1 VVDGLDLGIMKAD
14 EESTV
19 EVTVAP
25 EYGYGDKEQQC
36 TLGTVP
42 PNSTLHYTVELL
54 EVVKA
59 MFWTPLT
66 QATLLDFDAIAFTI
80 SR

>member
-1 VVDGLDLGIMKAD
+1 MVDGLDLGIMKVD

-19 EVTVAP
+19 EVTVPP
-25 EYGYGDKEQQC
+25 EYGYGNKEQQRA
-36 TLGTVP
+36 LGTVP

-59 MFWTPLT
+59 IFW
-66 QATLLDFDAIAFTI
+66 ATHMSNILGFNAVAFTI
-80 SR
+80 SQ